1 MEGHAPSWP
10 EIVHRLHADQRGT
23 ISIVSVFAVMFL
35 AMLLG
40 MVMNVG
46 REVDDKVR
54 MQNAAD
60 AAAYGGGVVLARGMN
75 GLAFTNHLLF
85 DVFAMT
91 AFMREARDRNG
102 EPYVPDILDAWTAT
116 GPVFA
121 GSGFS
126 KFESLGPA
134 IVEKAPRERELV
146 FHYSEWAAAASER
159 ILPVMEEILRQ
170 EMIPEYQRA
179 LAAATPDLAQTAAR
193 EVALRHSGGPAGR
206 GPMLGVL
213 WRSSVVPVGAASDAM
228 DRTLPVV
235 DPVWDLLPNQ
245 AQYLDLARR
254 QRRDGAVRYLQ
265 HWNDVAMVM
274 FDREAKMCQ
283 FSRLWRHFTCAALNQ
298 LLDEYATSNLP
309 FLICTEG
316 EDVVNG
322 NQHLD
327 QYFSFASVVYWAKTP
342 QMLPGLFRDPI
353 DGDALTYAQVRLFVP
368 RRRIVWHWYD
378 PTPTDPIA
386 GNIGGH
392 DVPLPPPDD
401 PVATVDN
408 GPGRWVMAREPG
420 ISEEWNLLNQ
430 HWTVQL
436 VPATMPTLAEILQ
449 TVPPVPGTS
458 VRLPSLGGLTT
469 EDITRISPH

>member
-1 MEGHAPSWP
+1 MPPLLTWC
-10 EIVHRLHADQRGT
+10 VRRLHRDERGT

-75 GLAFTNHLLF
+75 GLAFTNHL
-85 DVFAMT
+85 
-91 AFMREARDRNG
+91 
-102 EPYVPDILDAWTAT
+102 
-116 GPVFA
+116 
-121 GSGFS
+121 
-126 KFESLGPA
+126 
-134 IVEKAPRERELV
+134 
-146 FHYSEWAAAASER
+146 
-159 ILPVMEEILRQ
+159 
-170 EMIPEYQRA
+170 
-179 LAAATPDLAQTAAR
+179 
-193 EVALRHSGGPAGR
+193 HSGGPAGR

-309 FLICTEG
+309 FLIRTEG
-316 EDVVNG
+316 DDIVNG

-392 DVPLPPPDD
+392 DVPLPPPDN
-401 PVATVDN
+401 PIAPVDN
-408 GPGRWVMAREPG
+408 GPGRWVLAREPG

-449 TVPPVPGTS
+449 TVPPVPGGS

-469 EDITRISPH
+469 EDINRISPH